1 MEGNQMLSV
10 ASDCANTTV
19 HVSSICD
26 IAKLLNKSDSAIYG
40 PSVQQMSEY
49 DALISEWKSEIEK
62 VKSVATILNAVRAK
76 FQPNV
81 SLTEQDAP
89 ELLQISAGFAIA
101 MQNQVKARFEVFGV
115 VPLVKTQRKQL
126 QNIHKELI
134 VHLEKL
140 SDNFLSFR
148 HVILYSRGQ
157 ATEFRASKKALL
169 SLVESA
175 NNTNGTGDFVEA

>member
-1 MEGNQMLSV
+1 MLSV
-10 ASDCANTTV
+10 ASDCTDVNV

-26 IAKLLNKSDSAIYG
+26 IARLLNKSDSAIYG
-40 PSVQQMSEY
+40 ISLQQMNEY
-49 DALISEWKSEIEK
+49 DTVLSEWKSDIEK
-62 VKSVATILNAVRAK
+62 VKSVVTLLNAVKAK

-101 MQNQVKARFEVFGV
+101 MQGQVKAKFESFSA
-115 VPLVKTQRKQL
+115 VPLVKAQKKQFL
-126 QNIHKELI
+126 NTNKELI

-148 HVILYSRGQ
+148 HMILYSRGQ
-157 ATEFRASKKALL
+157 ATEFRASKKSLM
-169 SLVESA
+169 SLVEAA
-175 NNTNGTGDFVEA
+175 NNTNGTGDFAEA